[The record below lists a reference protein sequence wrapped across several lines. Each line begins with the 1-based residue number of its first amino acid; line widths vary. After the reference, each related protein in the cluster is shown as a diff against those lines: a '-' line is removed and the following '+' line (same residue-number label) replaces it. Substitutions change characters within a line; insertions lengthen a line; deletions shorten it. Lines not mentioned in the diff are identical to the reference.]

1 MIDLLV
7 KNCKAYTMEKEGEC
21 FDAFTVKDGRISE
34 LLHEIPDR
42 YEANAKQ
49 VIDMEGKAIIPG
61 LIDSHFHF
69 MPTCALRQRAIKVSE
84 IVDGIML
91 PTCIEEVGKKVK
103 EISSEM
109 NKTLPI
115 VCYSYVIASIK
126 EDRLPF
132 RQELDTWL
140 PGRVVVVLSMD
151 GHSSSYST
159 AALKKMGLSE
169 EGHNGI
175 LSGEDHE
182 FNMGRINNILFDN
195 LTLPILAKSMQLVV
209 NDALS
214 YGITGIHCMEGFE
227 DAIEDKALDF
237 FVRFAGI
244 LPIRLRTYIQYKEVA
259 RVLKY
264 VPRMTRPRI
273 GGCGSWEVDGA
284 IGSRTAAFDESYADD
299 PSCFGKTYYDSKQ
312 LAEMLRATEGYGFQT
327 SAHAIGTKGIEQIL
341 QAHETVGTTKDLRA
355 RIEHFEFPNDDQ
367 TRRAIQDMHLVI
379 SVQPGYTWMDSIY
392 QKSYDKY
399 LRPEQYNRQIPLKTI
414 SEMGG
419 ILCGSSDSPVQ
430 HLNPF
435 LQMQGM
441 VNYPIEDQRLSV
453 YQALRTYTYNGAF
466 ATFEEA
472 DRGTLAFGKLAD
484 FVVLNNDPFTI
495 DKDKLI
501 ELKAEQTYIAGKVA
515 RPMNMGTLSF
525 VVKGFLN
532 RNKL

>member
-1 MIDLLV
+1 M
-7 KNCKAYTMEKEGEC
+7 A
-21 FDAFTVKDGRISE
+21 
-34 LLHEIPDR
+34 
-42 YEANAKQ
+42 
-49 VIDMEGKAIIPG
+49 GKTIIPG
-61 LIDSHFHF
+61 LIDGHFHF
-69 MPTCALRQRAIKVSE
+69 MPTCALRQIAIKVSD
-84 IVDGIML
+84 IVDGVMV
-91 PTCIEEVGKKVK
+91 PTCIEDVGKKLK

-109 NKTLPI
+109 NSSLPI
-115 VCYSYVIASIK
+115 ICYSYVIASIQ

-132 RQELDTWL
+132 RQEIDAWF
-140 PGRVVVVLSMD
+140 PGCTVIILSMD
-151 GHSSSYST
+151 GHSSAYST
-159 AALKKMGLSE
+159 AALKKMGISE

-182 FNMGRINNILFDN
+182 FNMGRINNLLLDS
-195 LTLPILAKSMQLVV
+195 LTLPTLAKSMQLVV

-227 DAIEDKALDF
+227 DAKEDKALDF
-237 FVRFAGI
+237 FMRFAGI
-244 LPIRLRTYIQYKEVA
+244 LPIRVRTYIQYKEVA
-259 RVLKY
+259 RALKY

-299 PSCFGKTYYDSKQ
+299 PNCFGKTYYDPMQ
-312 LAEMLRATEGYGFQT
+312 LTEMLRATEGYGFQT
-327 SAHAIGTKGIEQIL
+327 SSHAIGTRGIEQIL
-341 QAHETVGTTKDLRA
+341 QAYETVGTSADLRA
-355 RIEHFEFPNDDQ
+355 RIEHFEFPNEDQ

-379 SVQPGYTWMDSIY
+379 SVQPGYTWIDSKY

-441 VNYPIEDQRLSV
+441 VNYPLEEQRLSV

-472 DRGTLAFGKLAD
+472 DRGTLAIGKIAD
-484 FVVLNNDPFTI
+484 FAVLNHDPFTI
-495 DKDKLI
+495 DKDKII
-501 ELKAEQTYIAGKVA
+501 ELKAEQTFIDGKLA
-515 RPMNMGTLSF
+515 RQMNMGTLEF
-525 VVKGFLN
+525 LVKGFLH
-532 RNKL
+532 RHKI